1 MSLAY
6 LLDTNVVSEPLRP
19 NPDPHIINRL
29 EQYQDVMAI
38 APIVWHKLVFGARRL
53 PESKKRSAIEAYLNE
68 VVIPALPILAYDS
81 RAATWHAAERA
92 RLTGLGQTPPFID
105 GQIAAI
111 AKTNNLALVTLYM
124 ADYAGFQDLQI
135 ENWAV
140 PE

>member
-6 LLDTNVVSEPLRP
+6 LLDTNIVSEPFRP
-19 NPDPHIINRL
+19 DPSPHIITRL
-29 EQYQDVMAI
+29 EHYQDEMAI
-38 APIVWHKLVFGARRL
+38 ASIVWHELVFGARRL
-53 PESKKRSAIEAYLNE
+53 PVSKKRSAVEAYLSE
-68 VVIPALPILAYDS
+68 VVLPALPILPYDS

-111 AKTNNLALVTLYM
+111 AKTNDLTLVTLNV
-124 ADYAGFQDLQI
+124 ADYADFQDLKI

-140 PE
+140 T